1 MNRRRI
7 YSGRL
12 AWVSGIIAALL
23 FIVFAGSYLFD
34 SQLRLYMERN
44 INRELKGYTVT
55 LEGAHFQPLDIG
67 LTLKGVTIAQDA
79 NPRPPVAFFP
89 VFKASLNWLPLMRGR
104 VVGELHLESP
114 RLHIDMT
121 QLLHEAAREFPVKKG
136 GWQQAF
142 EAIYPLKINRLTI
155 SDGDI
160 TYIDTDPKRPLHI
173 SKLGVTSSNIRN
185 IDSPDKTYPSPFH
198 LEGIIFD
205 KGSLTIDGAADFLDK
220 PFLGIRASYRLG
232 GAPLDGFKPV
242 LARGNLKLTGGVI
255 DSAGELEYSAKVKN
269 ARVTELAIKGVRL
282 DYVHSP
288 ATAKA
293 EEARVEKVR
302 EVAKK
307 AAAEPGLVM
316 RVDRLHISNSEFG
329 YVNEAAST
337 PYRAFFTEF
346 NLTMTNLSNRFS
358 RGAADARMT
367 GMFMGNGPTTAT
379 ASFRPETKGPD
390 FDLNV
395 AVRDT
400 RLDSMNNLV
409 RAYSN
414 LDLSGGKFAMDL
426 DVHIK
431 DGRINGY
438 IEPFFKDMVVSDR
451 RNESEK
457 KLSHTL
463 YVTFVKVVAKVFK
476 DRERNT
482 VATRATISGTVQD
495 PKVST
500 TQIIGN
506 LIKNAFFHAI
516 LPGIE
521 KEVSSA
527 QTGKKPRH

>member
-1 MNRRRI
+1 MMT
-7 YSGRL
+7 
-12 AWVSGIIAALL
+12 LL
-23 FIVFAGSYLFD
+23 LVVFAGSYLFD
-34 SQLRLYMERN
+34 SPLRSYMERK
-44 INRELKGYTVT
+44 INLQLKGYTVT

-79 NPRPPVAFFP
+79 NPRPPVAYFP
-89 VFKASLNWLPLMRGR
+89 VFRASLNWLPLVRGR
-104 VVGELHLESP
+104 VVGELHLERP
-114 RLHIDMT
+114 RLHIDLN
-121 QLLHEAAREFPVKKG
+121 QLRHEAAREFPVKEG

-142 EAIYPLKINRLTI
+142 EAIYPLKINRLAI

-160 TYIDTDPKRPLHI
+160 TYIDTDPQRPLHI
-173 SKLGVTSSNIRN
+173 SRLSVQSSNIRN
-185 IDSPDKTYPSPFH
+185 IESPYKTYPSPFR

-205 KGSLTIDGAADFLDK
+205 KGSLSIDGAADFLDK
-220 PFLGIRASYRLG
+220 PFLGVRASYRLG
-232 GAPLDGFKPV
+232 SAPLDGFKPV
-242 LARGNLKLTGGVI
+242 LARGNLKLSGGVI
-255 DSAGELEYSAKVKN
+255 DSTGELEYSGKVKN
-269 ARVTELAIKGVRL
+269 ARVTELAIRGVRL

-288 ATAKA
+288 VTAKA
-293 EEARVEKVR
+293 EKVRVEKVK

-316 RVDRLHISNSEFG
+316 RVDRLRISNSEFG

-337 PYRAFFTEF
+337 PYRAFFTDF
-346 NLTMTNLSNRFS
+346 NLVMTNLSNRFS
-358 RGAADARMT
+358 HGAADARMT
-367 GMFMGNGPTTAT
+367 GNFMGNGTTTAT
-379 ASFRPETKGPD
+379 ASFRPETQGPD

-400 RLDSMNNLV
+400 RLASMDNLV

-414 LDLSGGKFAMDL
+414 LDITGGQFAMDL

-431 DGRINGY
+431 NGQINGY
-438 IEPFFKDMVVSDR
+438 IQPFFKDMVVSDR

-463 YVTFVKVVAKVFK
+463 YVTLVNVVAKVFK

-495 PKVST
+495 PKIST
-500 TQIIGN
+500 TEIIGN
-506 LIKNAFFHAI
+506 LIKNAFFHSI

-521 KEVSSA
+521 EGASSA
-527 QTGKKPRH
+527 QAGKKPRPIRSR